1 MRMATLARRYAGALF
16 ETARQSDVIDV
27 IDKVESDLGMVNY
40 SLQTMPKL
48 VEALNHPLIPRERK
62 KAIVSDIFK
71 DKVQAV
77 TLRFLELVIDKR
89 REGILPEIE
98 PEYVRLAN
106 EWRGIVSVAVT
117 SAVPLSKNEVTA
129 LKAKLDRFTGKR
141 TDLQLHEDSGLI
153 GGLTVRIG
161 DTVMDGSVRGYLASL
176 REQMMGNG

>member
-1 MRMATLARRYAGALF
+1 MRTTTLARRYAGALF

-27 IDKVESDLGMVNY
+27 IDKVESDLGMIGY
-40 SLQTMPKL
+40 SLQTMPRL

-89 REGILPEIE
+89 REEILPEIE

-106 EWRGIVSVAVT
+106 DWRGIISVAVI
-117 SAVPLSKNEVTA
+117 SAVPLTGDEIAA
-129 LKAKLDRFTGKR
+129 LKAKLDEFTGKR
-141 TDLQLHEDSGLI
+141 TDLDLQGDPGLI

-176 REQMMGNG
+176 KEKMRGND